1 MTDFDEL
8 KQTKAQCIRDITEA
22 LPDYVNRLNSIDTRL
37 LTYIEDAISNNASHA
52 NLYELLGIRKTL
64 RLMDSYKLDPER
76 AHRKLKAIEGVWK
89 NGRHVKGGLRFSTPR
104 GSQHVRL
111 MPFQVY
117 AECTIHMF
125 VTDVSMERE
134 YHEGDELLPSEWVN
148 PKDGMV
154 WDTRRLIQEAHWFFT
169 RKSGKTEL
177 GAAEDFTEVC
187 FLGDVNGQALICT
200 NSSEQSQI
208 AYKAIREFAMQVD
221 PTCSNRMGGKYFRM
235 TRNGLNWQPGHP
247 MKGEIKCMAAGKT
260 SKDGLYA
267 SVVHADEHG
276 QAGYVNAHSD
286 MQAAVDT
293 CWGSTGPRREKLL
306 LHTTTAG
313 RIKEGPYKTKLEQVE
328 ASLLSEMQYPLGQ
341 PNRTPDDYWCAIL
354 LQLDKWEQT
363 DDLTKLDDPELFK
376 KVNRSIGTTVQPTY
390 YRERLHEAATGTE
403 DTKQEV
409 LTKDFNMW
417 QSSRV
422 SKWVSPDEI
431 RGIQSEWP
439 TGGYKCP
446 RRIDDCTADQ
456 GWEVMVGSDFSKGDD
471 LNGNS
476 YLAKRWRDDLQEY
489 EYFADL
495 DAYMSEAAVNDSPI
509 RALLMKWAEEG
520 WLHIVP
526 GKTFD
531 PAVATNRIVDL
542 MGYDRETRTWKP
554 NGINFFGFGYDP
566 YNAKNV
572 VNALTQWLCD
582 LGFDPKDY
590 IKPVRQN
597 FATYSPA
604 VKEFD
609 YMIHRG
615 IQAEGG
621 CVEPNPMI
629 HLSENPLWPWEFGN
643 CQLAESTDGMENM
656 KPVKANFSASCK
668 VDNVQMLLSALILHD
683 MADGSITPT

>member
-8 KQTKAQCIRDITEA
+8 KQTKAQCLADITEA

-37 LTYIEDAISNNASHA
+37 LTYIDDAISGNASHA
-52 NLYELLGIRKTL
+52 NLMELLGIRKEM
-64 RLMDSYKLDPER
+64 RLMDSYDLDPER
-76 AHRKLKAIEGVWK
+76 VKRSLRAIEGQWQG
-89 NGRHVKGGLRFSTPR
+89 GRHVKGGLRFSTPR

-111 MPFQVY
+111 MPFQVWLIFEIY
-117 AECTIHMF
+117 AF
-125 VTDVSMERE
+125 KVDVPMERE
-134 YHEGDELLPSEWVN
+134 YHEGDQLLPTEWV
-148 PKDGMV
+148 KDGWV
-154 WDTRRLIQEAHWFFT
+154 WDTRRLTQEAHWFLT

-177 GAAEDFTEVC
+177 GGAVDFTEVG

-328 ASLLSEMQYPLGQ
+328 ASLMSEMQYPLGQ
-341 PNRTPDDYWCAIL
+341 PHRTPDDYWCAFL
-354 LQLDKWEQT
+354 LQLDKWEIT
-363 DDLTKLDDPELFK
+363 DDLTKLDDPELFR

-417 QSSRV
+417 QTGKV
-422 SKWVSPDEI
+422 TKWITGDRIRPLQVAKRITDCQFIDE
-431 RGIQSEWP
+431 
-439 TGGYKCP
+439 
-446 RRIDDCTADQ
+446 Q
-456 GWEVMVGSDFSKGDD
+456 GRERWHVFCGMDFSSGDD
-471 LNGNS
+471 LFALTYMAVDWLPSNTMQGRFFVDTDCWVLEKTMKESPN
-476 YLAKRWRDDLQEY
+476 RPMY
-489 EYFADL
+489 E
-495 DAYMSEAAVNDSPI
+495 EWV
-509 RALLMKWAEEG
+509 RQG
-520 WLHIVP
+520 WLHVCP
-526 GKTFD
+526 GEVFD
-531 PAVATNRIVDL
+531 STYAINRIAELV
-542 MGYDRETRTWKP
+542 EK
-554 NGINFFGFGYDP
+554 GINIYHFGYDP
-566 YNAKNV
+566 AQSVTPINNLKAWLQTLFQKRNPNISAKDIADLIQRMV
-572 VNALTQWLCD
+572 IPVSQTSMTQNPRIGEMEEKM
-582 LGFDPKDY
+582 LGKDEWMH
-590 IKPVRQN
+590 
-597 FATYSPA
+597 FS
-604 VKEFD
+604 D
-609 YMIHRG
+609 
-615 IQAEGG
+615 
-621 CVEPNPMI
+621 
-629 HLSENPLWPWEFGN
+629 NPLWPWCFGN
-643 CQLAESTDGMENM
+643 AAIESKGDPPIRRVVKGTGHLGKIDPIHGLLDALYCFDWAEGKIE
-656 KPVKANFSASCK
+656 
-668 VDNVQMLLSALILHD
+668 Q
-683 MADGSITPT
+683 